1 MGQIED
7 ILKKIGVGFCC
18 LAVVCGIITIIT
30 VLASIKTLGREE
42 QMIIKY
48 LDGKSVVNGPC
59 TKVFN
64 PFRQKEIRKATR
76 LGHLNYILI
85 QDALGG
91 LKRVEEGPKLVFM
104 EAYENHDGIKSKI
117 VLKKDQYIRFVDRL
131 SGNERVVSGPDSVT
145 PGPWEESN
153 DGVQQASF
161 VNRDSAVI
169 VLNKED
175 GTKRLESRVGVFFP
189 RRYEVV
195 VETRKLV
202 RVLPHETMVVRDALG
217 KYIIKSGAGASGA
230 GSGTAF
236 FLEPFE
242 EILEMDW
249 STFSEP
255 PEGGLQTMGYE
266 KVGRIDMRARKVFFQ
281 YDVRTNDN
289 VALRIEGTIFWHV
302 ADVGKLLNRTADPA
316 GDVWYK
322 ARSVLIGAVSK
333 VDLETFME
341 SFNPLIQD
349 AFTAQAQDAFY
360 MDRGLEV
367 HSMEVTKY
375 DPTDE
380 VTALTLQEIIEET
393 TNRINQLQ
401 KQRSENDVKAAKLLA
416 DIKLEEE
423 RTKLIE
429 TQSANEKLVSMR
441 EGEAQGVKLAM
452 SASSFMDSLNS
463 SLPDVDQR
471 LKLYNLHKQL
481 ENKNERTKFI
491 SSGKATTL
499 FLSADD
505 INLNLNTNEL

>member
-1 MGQIED
+1 MSDG
-7 ILKKIGVGFCC
+7 LLAKTGVCLCC
-18 LAVVCGIITIIT
+18 TVGLFIVITVIT

-42 QMIIKY
+42 QMVVHY
-48 LDGKSVVNGPC
+48 LDGKDVVNGPVI
-59 TKVFN
+59 KVFN
-64 PFRQKEIRKATR
+64 PFREKEVRKATR
-76 LGHLNYILI
+76 LGHLDYILI
-85 QDALGG
+85 QDALKGSR
-91 LKRVEEGPKLVFM
+91 RVEDGPKLVFLG
-104 EAYENHDGIKSKI
+104 AYESHDGIRPKI

-131 SGNERVVSGPDSVT
+131 SGTERVVQGPDSIT

-153 DGVQQASF
+153 DGIQQASF

-169 VLNKED
+169 VLNKAD
-175 GTKRLESRVGVFFP
+175 GSKRLYTTTGVFFP
-189 RRYEVV
+189 QKYEVV

-217 KYIIKSGAGASGA
+217 KYIIKSGAGSNGT
-230 GSGTAF
+230 GSGTSF
-236 FLEPFE
+236 FMEPFE

-266 KVGRIDMRARKVFFQ
+266 KVSRIDMRTRKVFFQ

-289 VALRIEGTIFWHV
+289 VALRIEGTIFWKV
-302 ADVGKLLNRTADPA
+302 VDVGKLLNRTADPA

-341 SFNPLIQD
+341 SFNSLIQT
-349 AFTAQAQDAFY
+349 AFTAQASDPFY
-360 MDRGLEV
+360 TDRGLQV
-367 HSMEVTKY
+367 NSMEVTKY

-401 KQRSENDVKAAKLLA
+401 KQRSENDVKAAKLTA
-416 DIKLEEE
+416 DIALEKE

-429 TQSANEKLVSMR
+429 TQSMNDKLVSKR
-441 EGEAQGVKLAM
+441 EGEAEGVQLAF
-452 SASSFMDSLNS
+452 SANSFLDSLDS
-463 SLPDVDQR
+463 ALPDLDQR
-471 LKLYNLHKQL
+471 LSLYKMHKNL
-481 ENKNERTKFI
+481 ENKNERTKYV

-499 FLSADD
+499 FLSAED
-505 INLNLNTNEL
+505 IGFNLASEL